1 MVGNHWLLSAVNEV
15 AILFGRDVVGIRNK
29 TFVAHVHVVTDLRW
43 GLVFDVLECLVQRDM
58 GYCTR
63 DVRGAYT
70 NIKAALMDDG
80 LQKVILVVH
89 SQGAIVMSMAMD
101 QLLADLPRECN
112 THI

>member
-29 TFVAHVHVVTDLRW
+29 TFVAHVVADLRW

-63 DVRGAYT
+63 DIREAYT
-70 NIKAALMDDG
+70 HIKAALMDDD

-89 SQGAIVMSMAMD
+89 SQGAIVLSMTMD
-101 QLLADLPRECN
+101 LLLADLPRECN